1 MKEKSISSKEHKY
14 VYLEDL
20 PGVGEAT
27 AEKLREIG
35 YHTIESLATATVSE
49 LAAAGIGDK
58 KAAEII
64 SIAREAIEISFV
76 TAKELSSLKSSIGR
90 ITTGSKMLDSLIAGG
105 VETQSITEF
114 YGEFGSGKS
123 QLCHQLAVNVQLP
136 IEKGGLNGAALY
148 IDTENT
154 FRTER
159 IYQMAK
165 YLNLDPDEVASKI
178 IYAEAYNSLPF
189 NEQVFIIND
198 GEFHRVPIGEV
209 VENRSSHNIM
219 TFAFDPNNG
228 KINLYPVSKLL
239 KHTISSGSFYRIETE
254 YGREIVVTGSHSLFI
269 GERVPYPYLRKKGNM
284 RPFAFRASLLKPG
297 DRIAIAKKVEI
308 PLKDV
313 KEIDLGE
320 VFKENSEVY
329 IDKKEVWLKHTG
341 RRKTPKVLRKMII
354 DKDLLWLI
362 GLFIAEGDYTI
373 DKRNRLMGIRITSD
387 NKSLI
392 KAMKIIKRKF
402 NQLHVGLSKDKTLY
416 VRSRL
421 LALIFERAFKIP
433 KTGRGRDA
441 LEKRAP
447 EWILTLPHR
456 KVKYFLKG
464 LWDGDG
470 WHTNPKKGRIIFTT
484 SNKGL
489 AEDISLLLLRF
500 GVVASI
506 QKLKNVKLKSNWK
519 QPYRVEA
526 AGLNINNPI
535 KLDKVKQNL
544 HAPTFGDIVFAKIKK
559 IKEIPITRT
568 TTVYDFSIK
577 PEGKEI
583 ENFLGGYCGVYCH
596 NSDHQVLL
604 LEKCDEIIKKNNIR
618 LIIVD
623 SLTSHF
629 RSEYVGRETLAIRQ
643 QKLNKHLHKLVRL
656 ARAFNVA
663 AVITNQV
670 MAKPDEFFSPF
681 AVSPIGGHIV
691 GHTSHTRIFLRKSV
705 GKNIRI
711 ARLTVSPY
719 LPEGE
724 AIFKITENGIEDVE
738 EEELK
743 KK

>member
-1 MKEKSISSKEHKY
+1 MKEKSSSSKERKY

-49 LAAAGIGDK
+49 LAAAGISEK

-76 TAKELSSLKSSIGR
+76 TAKELSSFKSSIGR

-136 IEKGGLNGAALY
+136 PERGGLNGAALY

-159 IYQMAK
+159 IYQMARH
-165 YLNLDPDEVASKI
+165 LGLDPDEVASKI

-189 NEQVFIIND
+189 NEQVFIVND
-198 GEFHRVPIGEV
+198 GVFHRVPIGEV
-209 VENRSSHNIM
+209 VENRDNHNIM
-219 TFAFDPNNG
+219 AFAFDPSNG
-228 KINLYPVSKLL
+228 KISLYPISKLI
-239 KHTISSGSFYRIETE
+239 KHTISSGSFYKIETE
-254 YGREIVVTGSHSLFI
+254 YGREIIVTGSHSLFI
-269 GERVPYPYLRKKGNM
+269 GERIPYPYLRRKGNM

-297 DRIAIAKKVEI
+297 DRIAIARKIEI
-308 PLKDV
+308 PSKDI

-320 VFKENSEVY
+320 IFKESPEVY
-329 IDKKEVWLKHTG
+329 IDNKEVWLKHTG
-341 RRKTPKVLRKMII
+341 KRKAPKIPRRII
-354 DKDLLWLI
+354 VDENLLWLI
-362 GLFIAEGDYTI
+362 GLFIAEGDYTM
-373 DKRNRLMGIRITSD
+373 DKRNRLMGIRIVSD
-387 NKSLI
+387 YKSLK
-392 KAMKIIKRKF
+392 KAMKIIKQKF
-402 NQLHVGLSKDKTLY
+402 NELHIGLFKNKTLY

-421 LALIFERAFKIP
+421 LALVFERAFKIP
-433 KTGRGRDA
+433 RTGRGINA
-441 LEKRAP
+441 QEKRVP
-447 EWILTLPHR
+447 EWILMLPLE
-456 KVKYFLKG
+456 KVKFLLKG

-470 WHTNPKKGRIIFTT
+470 YHTNPRKGRIIFTT
-484 SNKGL
+484 SSKGL
-489 AEDISLLLLRF
+489 AEDISFLLLRF

-506 QKLKNVKLKSNWK
+506 QKLDIKLKSNWR

-544 HAPTFGDIVFAKIKK
+544 HAPAFGDIVFAKIKK
-559 IKEIPITRT
+559 IEEIPITEP

-577 PEGKEI
+577 PGGKEI
-583 ENFLGGYCGVYCH
+583 ENFLGGYGGVCCH

-604 LEKCDEIIKKNNIR
+604 LEKCDEIIKKYNIR
-618 LIIVD
+618 LIIID
-623 SLTSHF
+623 SLTAHF
-629 RSEYVGRETLAIRQ
+629 RSEYIGRETLAIRQ

-656 ARAFNVA
+656 ARAFNAA

-743 KK
+743 KSK

>member
-1 MKEKSISSKEHKY
+1 MKEKSISSKERKY

-20 PGVGEAT
+20 PGIGEAT

-136 IEKGGLNGAALY
+136 PEKGGLNGAALY

-165 YLNLDPDEVASKI
+165 HIGLDPDEVASKI

-189 NEQVFIIND
+189 NEQVFIVND
-198 GEFHRVPIGEV
+198 GVFHRVPIGEV
-209 VENRSSHNIM
+209 IENRNDHNIM
-219 TFAFDPNNG
+219 AFAFDPNNG
-228 KINLYPVSKLL
+228 KISLYPISKLL
-239 KHTISSGSFYRIETE
+239 KHTISSGSFYKIETE
-254 YGREIVVTGSHSLFI
+254 YGREIIVTGSHSLFV
-269 GERVPYPYLRKKGNM
+269 GERVPYPYLRRKENM

-297 DRIAIAKKVEI
+297 DRIALARKIEM
-308 PLKDV
+308 PSKDI

-320 VFKENSEVY
+320 IFKENPEVY
-329 IDKKEVWLKHTG
+329 IDKKEIWLKHTG
-341 RRKTPKVLRKMII
+341 RREAPRIPRRIVL
-354 DKDLLWLI
+354 DENLLWLI

-373 DKRNRLMGIRITSD
+373 DKRNRLMGIRIVSD
-387 NKSLI
+387 YKSLK
-392 KAMKIIKRKF
+392 KATKIIKQKF
-402 NQLHVGLSKDKTLY
+402 NELHIGLFKDKTLY

-421 LALIFERAFKIP
+421 LALVFERAFKIP
-433 KTGRGRDA
+433 RTGRGKNA
-441 LEKRAP
+441 QEKRIP
-447 EWILTLPHR
+447 EWILMLPIER
-456 KVKYFLKG
+456 VKFFLKG
-464 LWDGDG
+464 FWDGDG
-470 WHTNPKKGRIIFTT
+470 YHTNPRKGRIIFTT
-484 SNKGL
+484 SSKGL
-489 AEDISLLLLRF
+489 AEDISFLLLRF

-506 QKLKNVKLKSNWK
+506 QKLNIKLKSNWR

-526 AGLNINNPI
+526 AGLNVNNPI

-559 IKEIPITRT
+559 IEEIPITKP

-583 ENFLGGYCGVYCH
+583 ENFLGGYGGVCCH

-604 LEKCDEIIKKNNIR
+604 LEKCDEIIKKNNIK
-618 LIIVD
+618 LIIID

-629 RSEYVGRETLAIRQ
+629 RSEYVGRETLAMRQ

-656 ARAFNVA
+656 ARAFNAA

-738 EEELK
+738 EGELK

>member
-1 MKEKSISSKEHKY
+1 MKEKSSPSKERKY

-64 SIAREAIEISFV
+64 SAAREAIEISFV

-90 ITTGSKMLDSLIAGG
+90 ITTGSKMLDSLMAGG

-136 IEKGGLNGAALY
+136 PERGGLNGAALY

-165 YLNLDPDEVASKI
+165 HLNLDPDEVASRI

-209 VENRSSHNIM
+209 VENRSGHNIM

-228 KINLYPVSKLL
+228 KISIYPVSKLL

-269 GERVPYPYLRKKGNM
+269 GEYVPYSYLRKKGNM

-297 DRIAIAKKVEI
+297 DRIAIARKIKI
-308 PLKDV
+308 PSKDIR
-313 KEIDLGE
+313 EIDLGE
-320 VFKENSEVY
+320 VFKENSGVY

-341 RRKTPKVLRKMII
+341 RRKTSKVLRKITI

-362 GLFIAEGDYTI
+362 GLFIAKGDYTI
-373 DKRNRLMGIRITSD
+373 DKRNRLMGIRINSD

-392 KAMKIIKRKF
+392 KAMKIIKRKL
-402 NQLHVGLSKDKTLY
+402 NQLNVGLSKDKTLY
-416 VRSRL
+416 VRSKL

-433 KTGRGRDA
+433 KTGGEDA
-441 LEKRAP
+441 LEKRIP
-447 EWILTLPHR
+447 EWILTLPLR

-464 LWDGDG
+464 LWDGDD

-484 SNKGL
+484 SSKGL

-506 QKLKNVKLKSNWK
+506 QKIKNIKLKSNWK
-519 QPYRVEA
+519 KLYRIEA
-526 AGLNINNPI
+526 AGLNIDNPI
-535 KLDKVKQNL
+535 KLDKVKQKL

-559 IKEIPITRT
+559 IEEIPITRT

-577 PEGKEI
+577 PGGKEI
-583 ENFLGGYCGVYCH
+583 ENFLGGYCGVCCH

-618 LIIVD
+618 LIIID
-623 SLTSHF
+623 SLTAHF
-629 RSEYVGRETLAIRQ
+629 RSEYIGRETLAIRQ

-656 ARAFNVA
+656 ARAFNAA

-743 KK
+743 KSK